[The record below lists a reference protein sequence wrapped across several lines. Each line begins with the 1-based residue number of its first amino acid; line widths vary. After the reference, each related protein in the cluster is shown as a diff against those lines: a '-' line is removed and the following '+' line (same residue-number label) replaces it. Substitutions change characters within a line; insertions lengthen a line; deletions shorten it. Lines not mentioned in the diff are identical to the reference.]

1 MDWRTHSQR
10 NDWILMLNLNSRPTN
25 KTSATFVCPMC
36 LKFYVLFLHNSNYF
50 SDYTMK
56 AEPHH
61 EHTIS
66 NEPRD
71 DLIWRYDNNHHST
84 LILER
89 RHIIARLQSKGV
101 KMWRYPH
108 SYWSPVCRFA
118 FKLEYSLG
126 WNTRTAIYRFHFSV
140 RLDILI
146 CRNSSKFFFRHIFQQ
161 NQRRKKLFELILS
174 RDRIICVPKVS
185 PGVDF
190 NFSPF

>member
-10 NDWILMLNLNSRPTN
+10 NDWILMSNLNSRPTN

-89 RHIIARLQSKGV
+89 RHISRVSNRKV
-101 KMWRYPH
+101 WK
-108 SYWSPVCRFA
+108 CDD
-118 FKLEYSLG
+118 
-126 WNTRTAIYRFHFSV
+126 TRTVTGAQFVDLHLNWNIHWVGTHAQQYIGFISAFGLIFWYVEIHPNFFSV
-140 RLDILI
+140 IFF
-146 CRNSSKFFFRHIFQQ
+146 NKTKGEKNYSSWFFHAI
-161 NQRRKKLFELILS
+161 E
-174 RDRIICVPKVS
+174 
-185 PGVDF
+185 
-190 NFSPF
+190 